1 MSNAAFYYTN
11 CYRTKVF
18 KMKGAG
24 EKMEKGTK
32 KQRKILSKMMN
43 EFQLVQSEKK
53 MVENY
58 EWYSL
63 ASGIHDDALVLV
75 IMKDLIRTGE
85 RHSISRAA

>member
-1 MSNAAFYYTN
+1 
-11 CYRTKVF
+11 
-18 KMKGAG
+18 
-24 EKMEKGTK
+24 MEKGTK
-32 KQRKILSKMMN
+32 KQREILAKMMK

-63 ASGIHDDALVLV
+63 ASGIYDDALVLA